1 MNGVFKKT
9 LISTLSIC
17 LLSCSALAIE
27 NEYKNSLTKVELTKT
42 GENSYNV
49 NLYTQKNYS
58 EPVKIIKKSDL
69 NYYILLPE
77 TKNSSVQITS
87 NNKDIRNISTNLYPY
102 AGADSNNGYTK
113 ININTIKPIDF
124 TVNTKTNQT
133 AKTSVQKQT
142 IASNT
147 QKETSEVQ
155 KKNLNS
161 SNTSNKTNLAPKIQ
175 QPSKAAQI
183 TNKLIEKKENIVK
196 QTPKVLSKT
205 KQNTAKKIEETKT
218 QPQIAEKPQQ
228 QPKIEDII
236 QQEIEAE
243 QKRIDEYNSTIEST
257 EEITKEPTEDII
269 ETEELNN
276 YPVVDDNKFS
286 KENIISILS
295 SYKIK
300 IQNKLTQYGLNLK
313 ELLLMILAGIL
324 SFFAMLFILNRKT
337 DNPKL
342 KNKVDLIDSDCYKKE
357 NNTPQ
362 KRENN
367 GQYFVFD
374 NNVKQTGFYKP
385 STSPKRNYEL
395 SSYDPDLVQNQQKVN
410 IEKYQQKKPL
420 IQNDTNNEYEIIQ
433 KILKED
439 NIIEFTPNEFQ
450 NPKSNTL
457 TFERQIQTPIK
468 KPIETTKNV
477 KNPIKKEIAEPT
489 VLSSIEIAPERGFMC
504 VSYNNN
510 INLVGYIFDDVFAL
524 HNFKQ
529 PKLANYDIKFRLSE
543 RTDKG
548 ATFIVKVENTKMLI
562 NVTKTSMN
570 LEVVM

>member
-133 AKTSVQKQT
+133 AKASIQKQT

-205 KQNTAKKIEETKT
+205 KQNTAKKIEKTKT

-243 QKRIDEYNSTIEST
+243 QKRINEYNSTIEPT
-257 EEITKEPTEDII
+257 EEPTENII
-269 ETEELNN
+269 ETEQLNN

-420 IQNDTNNEYEIIQ
+420 VQNDTNNEYEIIQ

-457 TFERQIQTPIK
+457 TFEKQVQVPIK

>member
-1 MNGVFKKT
+1 
-9 LISTLSIC
+9 
-17 LLSCSALAIE
+17 
-27 NEYKNSLTKVELTKT
+27 
-42 GENSYNV
+42 
-49 NLYTQKNYS
+49 
-58 EPVKIIKKSDL
+58 
-69 NYYILLPE
+69 
-77 TKNSSVQITS
+77 
-87 NNKDIRNISTNLYPY
+87 
-102 AGADSNNGYTK
+102 
-113 ININTIKPIDF
+113 
-124 TVNTKTNQT
+124 
-133 AKTSVQKQT
+133 
-142 IASNT
+142 
-147 QKETSEVQ
+147 
-155 KKNLNS
+155 
-161 SNTSNKTNLAPKIQ
+161 
-175 QPSKAAQI
+175 
-183 TNKLIEKKENIVK
+183 
-196 QTPKVLSKT
+196 
-205 KQNTAKKIEETKT
+205 
-218 QPQIAEKPQQ
+218 
-228 QPKIEDII
+228 
-236 QQEIEAE
+236 
-243 QKRIDEYNSTIEST
+243 
-257 EEITKEPTEDII
+257 
-269 ETEELNN
+269 
-276 YPVVDDNKFS
+276 
-286 KENIISILS
+286 
-295 SYKIK
+295 
-300 IQNKLTQYGLNLK
+300 
-313 ELLLMILAGIL
+313 MILAGIL
-324 SFFAMLFILNRKT
+324 SFFAMLFILNRKI

-395 SSYDPDLVQNQQKVN
+395 SSYDPDLVQNQHKVN

-420 IQNDTNNEYEIIQ
+420 VQNDTNNEYEIIQ

-457 TFERQIQTPIK
+457 TFEKQVQVPIK
-468 KPIETTKNV
+468 KPIETSKNV

>member
-102 AGADSNNGYTK
+102 AGSDSNNGYTK

-133 AKTSVQKQT
+133 AKASIQKQT

-218 QPQIAEKPQQ
+218 QPQIAEKPRP

-243 QKRIDEYNSTIEST
+243 QKRINEYNSTIEPT

-313 ELLLMILAGIL
+313 ELLLMMLAGIL

-420 IQNDTNNEYEIIQ
+420 VQNDTNNEYEIIQ

-450 NPKSNTL
+450 NPKANTL
-457 TFERQIQTPIK
+457 TFEKQVQVPIK